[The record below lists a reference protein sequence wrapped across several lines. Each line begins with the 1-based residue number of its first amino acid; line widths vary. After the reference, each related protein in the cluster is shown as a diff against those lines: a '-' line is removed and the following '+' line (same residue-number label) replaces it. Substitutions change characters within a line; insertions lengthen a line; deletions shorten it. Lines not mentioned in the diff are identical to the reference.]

1 MTDVYSYA
9 DVARIFDLQEARLR
23 YWAQTGVVAPSERR
37 RGRRFFSFRDLIA
50 VRVAKDLLDSGMSL
64 QRVRKNL
71 DGLRV
76 VLPDAEQPLA
86 SRRVVSDGDRIVV
99 IDEDGAPFSPE
110 SGQVLMD
117 FAVSSLTRRV
127 ADVLALRPRASE
139 TAPVADSDVEPAP
152 APVSVPTPAAGG
164 SAYNAFVAGCRAQDD
179 GDVASAE
186 ALFARAL
193 QLDGSLAAAHTNLGN
208 LLFGR
213 GDLTSARARY
223 EAALELEP
231 DQPEARFNL
240 GNVLSELGETDLAI
254 AELRQVCTRCPD
266 FADAHFNLGLALADV
281 GGTAQARACLERYL
295 ALDPDSPWSDQARDC
310 LEQL

>member
-1 MTDVYSYA
+1 MSDAYSYA

-23 YWAQTGVVAPSERR
+23 YWAQTGVISPSEKR
-37 RGRRFFSFRDLIA
+37 RGRRFFTFRDLIA

-71 DGLRV
+71 DGLRAL
-76 VLPDAEQPLA
+76 LPDAEQPLA

-99 IDEDGAPFSPE
+99 IDEDGSPFSPE

-127 ADVLALRPRASE
+127 ADVLALRPRADE
-139 TAPVADSDVEPAP
+139 PPVASLVSEDAAP
-152 APVSVPTPAAGG
+152 PSG
-164 SAYNAFVAGCRAQDD
+164 SAYSAFIAGCRAQDD
-179 GDVASAE
+179 GDPDSAAS
-186 ALFARAL
+186 LFARAV
-193 QLDGSLAAAHTNLGN
+193 QLDPSLAAAHTNLGN
-208 LLFGR
+208 LRFAA
-213 GDLTSARARY
+213 GDLTAARAHY
-223 EAALELEP
+223 ETALELEP

-240 GNVLSELGETDLAI
+240 GNVLSDLGETDLAI

-266 FADAHFNLGLALADV
+266 FADAHFNLGLALAEV

-295 ALDPDSPWSDQARDC
+295 VLDPDSPWSTRARDC
-310 LEQL
+310 LAQL